1 MNYSQVERDNIARGN
16 RMAIDILFVLIK
28 ILDVRFNSVISIIY
42 IQFLSE
48 RSGGTWSKSTN
59 FWHYKERINK
69 SDYPLDLLSWSR
81 SLYKPS

>member
-42 IQFLSE
+42 IQFYLRDLEERDPNQQTFDTTRSE
-48 RSGGTWSKSTN
+48 LISPTT
-59 FWHYKERINK
+59 
-69 SDYPLDLLSWSR
+69 L
-81 SLYKPS
+81 